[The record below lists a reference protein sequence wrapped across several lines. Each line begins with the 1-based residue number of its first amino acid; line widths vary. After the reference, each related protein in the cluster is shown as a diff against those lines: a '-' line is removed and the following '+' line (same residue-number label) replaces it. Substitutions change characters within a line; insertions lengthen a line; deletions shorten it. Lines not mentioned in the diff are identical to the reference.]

1 MLHRIFLNSM
11 IMDPIIHVLSKLEE
25 YFQFQ
30 HQYKKLL
37 IYLQKEE
44 DYADGASST
53 DKVAVEICR
62 VEPN

>member
-1 MLHRIFLNSM
+1 M

-30 HQYKKLL
+30 YQYKKLL